1 MDLTQIITDIFS
13 VIPWKTLIGI
23 FVAAI
28 LVGFLKRYW
37 DMISAYLMFASNKDI
52 GKNVRVVI
60 DGKEGFITQVTWR
73 FIYVKMKESGNEM
86 IIPITKWTNHNWEIF
101 KNGN

>member
-1 MDLTQIITDIFS
+1 MDLTQIITDIFT

-23 FVAAI
+23 FIAAI

-37 DMISAYLMFASNKDI
+37 DMISAFLMFASNKDI
-52 GKNVRVVI
+52 GKNVRVAV

-73 FIYVKMKESGNEM
+73 FIYVKLKESGNEM
-86 IIPITKWTNHNWEIF
+86 IIPITKWTNHTWEIF